1 MRPSYRIVLL
11 MLLCVVVG
19 AVLANV
25 VTTPTAIAQVE
36 ATAGSGPR
44 YQISAYSSTQGNNLM
59 HGAYIIDAT
68 TGKTWHVRQA
78 GSQQVVLQKLP

>member
-1 MRPSYRIVLL
+1 
-11 MLLCVVVG
+11 MLLCVLGGV
-19 AVLANV
+19 VLANV
-25 VTTPTAIAQVE
+25 VTTPKAIAQTE
-36 ATAGSGPR
+36 GANSGSR
-44 YQISAYSSTQGNNLM
+44 FQISAYSSLFGNNVI